1 MKWIDTIMDFTNRS
15 VAPVHNYGLDYEISS
30 EVDLQF
36 DFSTFYN
43 YLDTLTKSINNL
55 STSATNW
62 LNSNVDNIIS
72 DKLG

>member
-1 MKWIDTIMDFTNRS
+1 MDFTNWS

-36 DFSTFYN
+36 DFSVFYN

-55 STSATNW
+55 STSATTW
-62 LNSNVDNIIS
+62 MNSKVDTIVN
-72 DKLG
+72 DNPVV

>member
-1 MKWIDTIMDFTNRS
+1 MDFTNRS

-30 EVDLQF
+30 ELDLQF
-36 DFSTFYN
+36 DFSFFYD

-62 LNSNVDNIIS
+62 VNSKVDTIVN
-72 DKLG
+72 DNPVV